1 MNLLGIDVGTTS
13 VKAAVFNKDGE
24 MLLHNTYDYTLLT
37 SGDFVEFPP
46 QEYVRILKQAI
57 RDAKE
62 KYDIYAL
69 AIDTQCETMILADDD
84 GEPLCD
90 AIVWLDNRA
99 SKEAEEIKA
108 HFGNKRV
115 YDVTGQPEI
124 AATWPACKLLWFKK
138 NKPDI
143 FSKIKKVFLLEDYLL
158 YALTGEF
165 VTEKTLQS
173 SSIYFDITK
182 DVWWDEMLGFIG
194 IGKEKLPRLLDSGVC
209 VGEYEGIKVVTSAM
223 DQSAA
228 SIGAGV
234 MQEGAVSEM
243 TGTTMVIF
251 VPCNEMPPYN
261 PDSVIPCHYNFNGKY
276 AQILWTQTA
285 GMVLKWFKNNFCE
298 QFSFKQLDEIAKD
311 IPAGANGLTML
322 PHLSGSTMPY
332 YNPDAKGTFHGVTL
346 EHTRAHFVRS
356 ILEAIAAQLRENLEY
371 LPFDVNE
378 LITMGGGA
386 QSRLWCQIKADM
398 TDKTLKT
405 LANPETA
412 VLGSAI
418 LAGVGAG
425 VYKTAED
432 AMSIV
437 KTDKEYTPG
446 GENYDE
452 VYNRFIELDKMMNRR
467 G

>member
-1 MNLLGIDVGTTS
+1 MKNLLGIDVGTTS
-13 VKAAVFNKDGE
+13 VKAAVFNENGE

-46 QEYVRILKQAI
+46 QEYVRIVKEAI
-57 RDAKE
+57 KDAKE

-69 AIDTQCETMILADDD
+69 AIDTQCETMILTDEK
-84 GEPLCD
+84 GEPLCN

-99 SKEAEEIKA
+99 QKEAEIIRE

-115 YDVTGQPEI
+115 YEVTGQPEI
-124 AATWPACKLLWFKK
+124 AATWPACKLLWLE
-138 NKPDI
+138 NNRYDI
-143 FSKIKKVFLLEDYLL
+143 FSKIDKIFLLEDYLI
-158 YALTGEF
+158 YSLTGEF

-182 DVWWDEMLGFIG
+182 EVWWDEMLDFIG
-194 IGKEKLPRLLDSGVC
+194 VDRAKLPKLLDSGVC
-209 VGEYEGIKVVTSAM
+209 VGEYDGIKVVTSAM

-234 MQEGAVSEM
+234 MKEGSVSEM

-251 VPCNEMPPYN
+251 VPCDKMPKYDPA
-261 PDSVIPCHYNFNGKY
+261 SIVPCHYNFNGKY
-276 AQILWTQTA
+276 ARILWTQTA

-298 QFSFKQLDEIAKD
+298 NFSFKELDEIAKEV
-311 IPAGANGLTML
+311 PAGACGLTML
-322 PHLSGSTMPY
+322 PHLCGSTMPF
-332 YNPDAKGTFHGVTL
+332 YNFDAKGTFHGITL
-346 EHTRAHFVRS
+346 EHTRAHFVRA

-371 LPFDVNE
+371 LPFDIDE

-398 TDKTLKT
+398 TGKKIKT
-405 LANPETA
+405 LANTETA

-418 LAGVGAG
+418 LAGVGTG
-425 VYKTAED
+425 VYKSAED
-432 AMSIV
+432 AV
-437 KTDKEYTPG
+437 KLVKMDKEYLPR
-446 GENYDE
+446 GENYDDI
-452 VYNRFIELDKMMNRR
+452 YKRFVELDKKLNR